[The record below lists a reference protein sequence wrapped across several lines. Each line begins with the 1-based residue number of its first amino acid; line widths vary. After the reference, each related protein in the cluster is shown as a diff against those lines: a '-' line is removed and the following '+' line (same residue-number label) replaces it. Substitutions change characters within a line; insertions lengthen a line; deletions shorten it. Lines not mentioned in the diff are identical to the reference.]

1 MPAVRGALRGSR
13 SRGADSGR
21 SGRGSWCAE
30 CSRGAERASAS
41 GVGPGA
47 HKLPQSDRFH
57 AGGKGVN
64 PFPPAFFMFA
74 CGGLKLPTNVQ
85 CERFHARA
93 RGRLPPA
100 RACGRTLL
108 RASSRLP
115 STSSRAHP
123 NAAFPRKRAAS
134 TGFECSAPTP
144 RRVQKSNVCPSTARC
159 RQAFAR
165 AHFMG

>member
-1 MPAVRGALRGSR
+1 MPAVRRTLRGSS

-21 SGRGSWCAE
+21 SARSSWGAGRGSECAG
-30 CSRGAERASAS
+30 SAPSAERASAS
-41 GVGPGA
+41 GVRPRA

-74 CGGLKLPTNVQ
+74 RGSLKLPTNVP
-85 CERFHARA
+85 CGRFS
-93 RGRLPPA
+93 A
-100 RACGRTLL
+100 RACGRLLLPVRACRRALL
-108 RASSRLP
+108 RASSRPL
-115 STSSRAHP
+115 STSSRTHP

-144 RRVQKSNVCPSTARC
+144 RRVQK
-159 RQAFAR
+159 
-165 AHFMG
+165 

>member
-21 SGRGSWCAE
+21 SARGSWGAG
-30 CSRGAERASAS
+30 RGAECTGSAPSAERTSAS

-64 PFPPAFFMFA
+64 PFSPAFFMFA

-85 CERFHARA
+85 CGRFHARA
-93 RGRLPPA
+93 RAGGCSSPRELAGGRFSARTRGSSQLAAEPIRTQRFPASGRLQPA
-100 RACGRTLL
+100 
-108 RASSRLP
+108 S
-115 STSSRAHP
+115 
-123 NAAFPRKRAAS
+123 NAPLQPRGVYKNDD
-134 TGFECSAPTP
+134 
-144 RRVQKSNVCPSTARC
+144 KL
-159 RQAFAR
+159 
-165 AHFMG
+165 

>member
-21 SGRGSWCAE
+21 SARGSWCAE
-30 CSRGAERASAS
+30 CSRGAGCAPSAERASAS

-74 CGGLKLPTNVQ
+74 CGGLKLPTNVP
-85 CERFHARA
+85 CGRFHARA
-93 RGRLPPA
+93 RGRTLLPA
-100 RACGRTLL
+100 RACGRALP

-144 RRVQKSNVCPSTARC
+144 RRVQK
-159 RQAFAR
+159 
-165 AHFMG
+165 